1 MQSPNFSLVV
11 VPLIALL
18 AALPANAASP
28 FSANVTF
35 LGGPPVYPVN
45 YSTSDALFQTMFASS
60 LLTVNAGYLGH
71 GEVAV
76 DGNYRGVDMSF
87 SFPTFAGNEIQLII
101 ASLGISQPFNGAS
114 RDASAQQL
122 YDYLKSSTFLT
133 QLSQSLAQTSPT
145 DPIAGNP
152 NSLMSTLVA
161 ADFEQSFTADF
172 SNIGSPETDIA
183 TGTSADKLTQ
193 VGLGLEYGRMT
204 QGGSQVSN
212 VTIPLSYSIRNDLD
226 PRRQLLLRMPISI
239 VDVEGAKAYHLGFGA
254 SYRFPMSQR
263 WTLVP
268 SVNYAFTAAKDLGS
282 TAQMATAGL
291 TSTYYWRKPGYDVG
305 IGNMLGYVTTMPFSY
320 GGYNYDPNISNTV
333 LRNGVMWSLPT
344 VISGRK
350 LHFETSLVDTRF
362 FGSKLYADNYQEVRF
377 SLGTSR
383 SAKAASVFR
392 AGLALR
398 HMKSDTGFNLE
409 LGYWF

>member
-1 MQSPNFSLVV
+1 MKSLSFSLVV
-11 VPLIALL
+11 VPLLVLL

-35 LGGPPVYPVN
+35 AGGPPTYPVN
-45 YSTSDALFQTMFASS
+45 YSTSDALFQTMFFSS
-60 LLTVNAGYLGH
+60 LKTVNAGYTGDGL
-71 GEVAV
+71 VAAV
-76 DGNYRGVDMSF
+76 GNYRGVNMNFDFTQPFTSELRL
-87 SFPTFAGNEIQLII
+87 TID
-101 ASLGISQPFNGAS
+101 SLGITQLFNGGG

-122 YDYLKSSTFLT
+122 YDYLKSGTLLSD
-133 QLSQSLAQTSPT
+133 LSQALAKSSPT

-152 NSLMSTLVA
+152 NSMMSTMMA
-161 ADFEQSFTADF
+161 SDYAQSFTNDF
-172 SNIGSPETDIA
+172 SNIASTET
-183 TGTSADKLTQ
+183 TGAAVTSSDRLTQ
-193 VGLGLEYGRMT
+193 IGIGLEFGQMN
-204 QGGSQVSN
+204 QGGTDVSN
-212 VTIPLSYSIRNDLD
+212 LTIPLSYSIRNDLD

-239 VDVEGAKAYHLGFGA
+239 VDIDGAKAYNVGFGA
-254 SYRFPMSQR
+254 SYRFPMSQH

-268 SVNYAFTAAKDLGS
+268 SINYGLTASKDLGS
-282 TAQMATAGL
+282 TAQIASAGL

-305 IGNMLGYVTTMPFSY
+305 IGNMLGFVTTMPFSY

-333 LRNGVMWSLPT
+333 LRNGAMWSMPT

-350 LHFETSLVDTRF
+350 LHFETSVVDTRF
-362 FGSKLYADNYQEVRF
+362 LGSELYADNYQELRF

-392 AGLALR
+392 AGLALV
-398 HMKSDTGFNLE
+398 HMKSDNGFKLE

>member
-1 MQSPNFSLVV
+1 MKSPNFPFVV
-11 VPLIALL
+11 VPLLALL
-18 AALPANAASP
+18 AVLPANAASP

-35 LGGPPVYPVN
+35 AGGPPIYPVS
-45 YSTSDALFQTMFASS
+45 YSTSDALFQTMFFSS
-60 LLTVNAGYLGH
+60 LHTVKTGYTGDGL
-71 GEVAV
+71 VAAV
-76 DGNYRGVDMSF
+76 GNYRGVNMNFDFTQPFTS
-87 SFPTFAGNEIQLII
+87 ELQLTID
-101 ASLGISQPFNGAS
+101 SLGITQLFNGGG

-122 YDYLKSSTFLT
+122 YDYFKSSTFLT
-133 QLSQSLAQTSPT
+133 QLSQSLAQSSPT

-152 NSLMSTLVA
+152 NSLMSTMVA

-172 SNIGSPETDIA
+172 SNIGGPETAIA
-183 TGTSADKLTQ
+183 TGTSADKLTR
-193 VGLGLEYGRMT
+193 VGIGLEYGQMK

-226 PRRQLLLRMPISI
+226 PRRQLLLRMPVSI

-268 SVNYAFTAAKDLGS
+268 SVNYAFTASKALGS

-333 LRNGVMWSLPT
+333 LRNGVMWSVPT
-344 VISGRK
+344 VLSGRK